1 MKWLAVFFVFGI
13 GALMGADARIVE
25 QIIAKVNGEIITR
38 LELERQRQQLEA
50 GLRRQGVAG
59 ERLTA
64 AVEQHSKDLLRDQ
77 IDSLLLVQRAKDM
90 DINVDAEV
98 SRQLANMQVE
108 NKISDPEELQKWI
121 REQSGLSYED
131 FREQMK
137 NNLMTRRV
145 VGAEVSSKINI
156 SRAEVE
162 KYYEEHKE
170 EFKRE
175 ERVFLREILIA
186 TKGKEGAEL
195 AAAEKKA
202 KQLLE
207 RARAGEKFPELARDN
222 SDADTARN
230 YGELGGFTRG
240 QLRKDIEDLV
250 FDKERGYISDL
261 IKVDAG
267 YLILKLE
274 EKHKAGVP
282 TLEEC
287 YNEVME
293 RLYMPQFQPAMR
305 EYLTRLRH
313 DAFLEIREG
322 YVDTGA
328 APGKDTRWKDPAEL
342 KPETVTREEVAA
354 QKRRRRL
361 LWIIPI
367 PGTSAASKGS
377 SSSK

>member
-25 QIIAKVNGEIITR
+25 QIIDKVNGEIITR

-305 EYLTRLRH
+305 EYLTRLRQ

>member
-305 EYLTRLRH
+305 EYLTRLRQ